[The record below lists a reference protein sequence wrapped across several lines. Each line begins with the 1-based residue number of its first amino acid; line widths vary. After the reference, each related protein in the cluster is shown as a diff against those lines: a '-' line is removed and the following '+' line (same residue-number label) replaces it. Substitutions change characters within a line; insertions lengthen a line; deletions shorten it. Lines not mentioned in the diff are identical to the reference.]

1 MELLC
6 LPEGARYT
14 RDPQSN
20 ASRQQIALPE
30 SSLAVRAVYLI
41 AFKDLRLLLRDR
53 MALFWVFVFPIG
65 FALFFGSIMKAGVEA
80 DVAPMTVALVFES
93 DQPIAEK
100 IERTLREAGLTTRRL
115 ALDQAKRAVQRAE
128 AAAYVRLS
136 DDPAADIEL
145 GVDPSRA
152 AQGAMLRGLVQS
164 AFMPK
169 TPGLPQIVQKRVEA
183 EVAGPRTGYE
193 IVLPSML
200 IWGLIGCVATF
211 AVGLVAE
218 RATGTLLR
226 LRAAPISRLT
236 ILAGKSL
243 ACALTCAFD
252 LGVLSLVSTLAFNV
266 TIAEPL
272 KYLTVLVACTVCFTG
287 LMMSLS
293 VLGRSEQAVSGAGWS
308 SLIVLAMIG
317 GAMVPPAAMPDWLLR
332 LSNLSP
338 VKWGIWALE
347 GATWRAFAWAELIEP
362 LSVLL
367 AFGLATFAAGVGVM
381 TLWREL

>member
-1 MELLC
+1 M
-6 LPEGARYT
+6 
-14 RDPQSN
+14 S
-20 ASRQQIALPE
+20 
-30 SSLAVRAVYLI
+30 VRAMFLI
-41 AFKDLRLLLRDR
+41 ARKDLRLLLRDR

-100 IERTLREAGLTTRRL
+100 IESALREAGLTTRRL
-115 ALDQAKRAVQRAE
+115 ALVEAKRAVQRAE
-128 AAAYVRLS
+128 ATAYVRVS

-145 GVDPSRA
+145 GVDPSRG
-152 AQGAMLRGLVQS
+152 AQGAMLHGLVQS

-169 TPGLPQIVQKRVEA
+169 TPGLPEIVSKRVESA
-183 EVAGPRTGYE
+183 SAGPRTGYE

-211 AVGLVAE
+211 AIALVAE
-218 RATGTLLR
+218 RTTGTLLR

-236 ILAGKSL
+236 ILGGKSL

-252 LGVLSLVSTLAFNV
+252 LGVLSLVAALAFGIR
-266 TIAEPL
+266 IADPL
-272 KYLTVLVACTVCFTG
+272 KYLTVLFACTLCFTG

-308 SLIVLAMIG
+308 SLIMLAMIG
-317 GAMVPPAAMPDWLLR
+317 GAMVPPSVMPEWLLR
-332 LSNLSP
+332 LSNISP

-347 GATWRAFAWAELIEP
+347 GATWRALPWMELITP
-362 LSVLL
+362 LSMLT
-367 AFGLATFAAGVGVM
+367 AFGLATFAAGVSVM

>member
-1 MELLC
+1 M
-6 LPEGARYT
+6 
-14 RDPQSN
+14 
-20 ASRQQIALPE
+20 
-30 SSLAVRAVYLI
+30 RAMFLI
-41 AFKDLRLLLRDR
+41 ARKDLRLLLRDH

-65 FALFFGSIMKAGVEA
+65 FALFFGSIMKAGVDA

-93 DQPIAEK
+93 DEPITEQ
-100 IERTLREAGLTTRRL
+100 IENTLREAGLTTRRQK
-115 ALDQAKRAVQRAE
+115 LDEAKRAVQRAE
-128 AAAYVRLS
+128 ATAFVRIPE
-136 DDPAADIEL
+136 DPAADIEL
-145 GVDPSRA
+145 GVDPSRRA
-152 AQGAMLRGLVQS
+152 EGSMLRGLVQS

-169 TPGLPQIVQKRVEA
+169 TPGLPQIVTTRIEA
-183 EVAGPRTGYE
+183 EAAGPRSGYE

-211 AVGLVAE
+211 AIALVAE
-218 RATGTLLR
+218 RTTGTLLR

-236 ILAGKSL
+236 ILGGKSL

-252 LGVLSLVSTLAFNV
+252 LGALTVVSALAFGV
-266 TIAEPL
+266 TIADPL
-272 KYLTVLVACTVCFTG
+272 KFLAVLLACTLCFTG

-293 VLGRSEQAVSGAGWS
+293 VLGRTEQAVSGAGWS

-317 GAMVPPAAMPDWLLR
+317 GAMVPPSVMPDWLLR

-347 GATWRAFAWAELIEP
+347 GATWRAFQWSELAQP
-362 LSVLL
+362 LAMLIL
-367 AFGLATFAAGVGVM
+367 FGLASFAAGVAVM